1 MPIVRRASANG
12 SNIAGS
18 RAKIVCEQPTSQVA
32 GFIAGESM
40 NAQLHLGARRATL
53 ATHGIGSLLASLAA
67 STVLTTPAFAQVP
80 AGLPSRAVIV
90 NADKFNPPRLS
101 QYAAK
106 LARQPDMS
114 GTWTT
119 LVPKGAGNGPT
130 FDPAHTVYPPRLAA
144 GEATFGPLPGT
155 YTKGIPYNATYQ
167 KKYRELID
175 ETTEGKSRDTF
186 AACVPYGVPRMIGDA
201 PTPFDIVQL
210 PDMMIWY
217 NNYTRT
223 ERRIFL
229 DGRNHASG
237 GDPTTGGNG
246 PSYSG
251 DSIGHWERNT
261 LVIDT
266 VDMVGGYFDETPAPY
281 SDQLHMIERVRLV
294 APGILE
300 DQMTFTDPV
309 TMVRPWVV
317 TRYFQRIDRKHLE
330 LNDRPCVPNV
340 RIDANGFQ
348 VAILPSELDQTTGAP
363 GPQNGSRRHGP
374 GANADSPPQSGS
386 HQK

>member
-1 MPIVRRASANG
+1 MKMRMRFG
-12 SNIAGS
+12 AG
-18 RAKIVCEQPTSQVA
+18 Q
-32 GFIAGESM
+32 
-40 NAQLHLGARRATL
+40 ATC
-53 ATHGIGSLLASLAA
+53 ATRCTGSLLASLAA
-67 STVLTTPAFAQVP
+67 AAVLAPPAFAEAP
-80 AGLPSRAVIV
+80 PGLPSRAVIV
-90 NADKFNPPRLS
+90 NAGKFDPPRLT
-101 QYAAK
+101 QYAER
-106 LARQPDMS
+106 LSQQPDMS

-130 FDPAHTVYPPRLAA
+130 FDPVHTVYPPRLPA

-155 YTKGIPYNATYQ
+155 YIRGIPYNAAYR
-167 KKYRELID
+167 KKYRELIK

-229 DGRNHASG
+229 DGRKHPTE

-251 DSIGHWERNT
+251 HSIAHWERNA
-261 LVIDT
+261 LLIDT
-266 VDMVGGYFDETPAPY
+266 VNMVAGYFDETPAPY
-281 SDQLHMIERVRLV
+281 SNQLHMVERVRLI

-300 DQMTFTDPV
+300 DRMTFTDPV

-317 TRYFQRIDRKHLE
+317 TRYYQRIDRKHIE

-348 VAILPSELDQTTGAP
+348 VAILPSELDQAAATPAP
-363 GPQNGSRRHGP
+363 QGGSREHRP
-374 GANADSPPQSGS
+374 EANANCPPQPGT
-386 HQK
+386 HPQ